1 MRKTER
7 CTRCDYTETEVLPCN
22 GAELVEQIVAVYDSM
37 NGVIQMENIPKNIN
51 VTVAVYSGGRMTY
64 VEHYAKAD
72 ESLTA
77 LLPEELSGLNVTL
90 FFLDNQWIPL
100 EEC

>member
-1 MRKTER
+1 M
-7 CTRCDYTETEVLPCN
+7 
-22 GAELVEQIVAVYDSM
+22 VYDSM
-37 NGVIQMENIPKNIN
+37 NGVIRMENTPKNIN
-51 VTVAVYSGGRMTY
+51 MMVAVYSGGRMTY
-64 VEHYAKAD
+64 VENYAKAD

-100 EEC
+100 GECKPLR